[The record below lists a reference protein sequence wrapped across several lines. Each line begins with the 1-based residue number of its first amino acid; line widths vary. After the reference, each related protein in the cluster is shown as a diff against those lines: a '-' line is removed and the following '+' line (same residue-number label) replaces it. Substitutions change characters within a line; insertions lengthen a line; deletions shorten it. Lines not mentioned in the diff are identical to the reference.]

1 MNTITKEKIQAILDN
16 CHFQT
21 GRIGQK
27 TTVVC
32 AILPNGF
39 EITESSACVDP
50 ANYNQ
55 EVGESVCKERI
66 ANRIWQ
72 LEGYRLQC
80 QLSEG
85 GAQ

>member
-1 MNTITKEKIQAILDN
+1 MNTITKEQIDDILSK
-16 CHFQT
+16 CHFQL
-21 GRIGQK
+21 GRVGFK

-32 AILPNGF
+32 AMLPNGF

-50 ANYNQ
+50 ANYDQ
-55 EVGESVCKERI
+55 EIGESICKERI

-80 QLSEG
+80 ELG
-85 GAQ
+85 KK